1 MEDKTFPPVSA
12 QLQQLYDDIERK
24 ELKLRVWSGYETG
37 IAKLSILEDNA
48 DWVMVECSELNLSD
62 ELCNRFKCWQENS
75 TDQQLLD
82 SVGLE
87 LAKALKKTY
96 CFGVIVE
103 YRYPDFVQKIVSYQ
117 VRADYTVSLWNDVW
131 SAIDLEYIE
140 EDLGGYVI
148 QDRQLLE
155 ERFKTWEEWHYRQLS
170 EDIDSQAFDQEGEE
184 LAKELQKRL
193 PEFCVVY
200 YVP

>member
-1 MEDKTFPPVSA
+1 MGNKTFPPISA
-12 QLQQLYDDIERK
+12 ELQQLYDDIDRK
-24 ELKLRVWSGYETG
+24 EFKLRVWSGYETG
-37 IAKLSILEDNA
+37 IAKLSLLEDNA
-48 DWVMVECSELNLSD
+48 DFAMIEFAELNLSD
-62 ELCNRFKCWQENS
+62 DLCNRLKSWRENS
-75 TDQQLLD
+75 PDQQLLD
-82 SVGLE
+82 SEGLE
-87 LAKALKKTY
+87 LAKALKKTHCY
-96 CFGVIVE
+96 GVIVE

-148 QDRQLLE
+148 KDIQALQ
-155 ERFKTWEEWHYRQLS
+155 ERFTQWEEWHYRQLT
-170 EDIDSQAFDQEGEE
+170 EDIDRDAFDQEGEA

-193 PEFCVVY
+193 PEYCVVY

>member
-1 MEDKTFPPVSA
+1 MDEKTFPPMSA
-12 QLQQLYDDIERK
+12 ELVQLYDDIDRK

-37 IAKLSILEDNA
+37 IAKLSLLEDNA
-48 DWVMVECSELNLSD
+48 DWVMIECTELNLSD

-82 SVGLE
+82 SEGLE
-87 LAKALKKTY
+87 LAKALKKTHCY
-96 CFGVIVE
+96 GVIVE

-117 VRADYTVSLWNDVW
+117 VRADYTVSLWSDVW

-148 QDRQLLE
+148 EDIQALQK
-155 ERFKTWEEWHYRQLS
+155 RFTQWEEWHYRQLT
-170 EDIDSQAFDQEGEE
+170 EDIDRDAFDQEGEA

-193 PEFCVVY
+193 PEYCVVY